1 MTDETPTNGRTPVL
15 GQILCAWESLDAPRT
30 WDALTTV
37 LDGLAESLCL
47 ITWQASNGLPIIEQ
61 AGVQAVMVQG
71 AALVGCSPDMLTPG
85 RGDGVREASQ
95 AARMER
101 PFTVE
106 DAVNDRR
113 IARLYLPLDEISPAV
128 ACAVVRI
135 D

>member
-1 MTDETPTNGRTPVL
+1 MSGRAPVL
-15 GQILCAWESLDAPRT
+15 GQILSAWESLDAPRT

-47 ITWQASNGLPIIEQ
+47 ITWQASDGLPIIEQ
-61 AGVQAVMVQG
+61 AGVQAVMAQG
-71 AALVGCSPDMLTPG
+71 RALVGCSPDALTPG
-85 RGDGVREASQ
+85 RGDGACEATQ
-95 AARMER
+95 AVQLKR

-106 DAVNDRR
+106 ESVNDRR
-113 IARLYLPLDEISPAV
+113 IARLYLPLDGTLPAV

>member
-1 MTDETPTNGRTPVL
+1 MTEEAPTNGRTPVL
-15 GQILCAWESLDAPRT
+15 GQILSAWESLDAPRT

-47 ITWQASNGLPIIEQ
+47 ITWQASEGPPIIEQ

-71 AALVGCSPDMLTPG
+71 TALVGCSPDALTPG
-85 RGDGVREASQ
+85 RSDGTREAAQ
-95 AARMER
+95 AARLGR

-106 DAVNDRR
+106 DAVQDSRV
-113 IARLYLPLDEISPAV
+113 ARLYLPLDGTSPAV
-128 ACAVVRI
+128 GCAVIRI